1 MLVFKTVVELELRQ
15 TGSSTAVLVS
25 ASTENL
31 AETTQS
37 EYCLSRPYAIC
48 STAVSL
54 QILTSIPWPWI
65 GNFLDVHNLDSNATA
80 GLWVFWC
87 IFCLKLI
94 SQTAGNLSKWLG
106 NYMLF
111 AAHHVVMNSF
121 SIFLNVT
128 DGYKRGPRMRQTH
141 YRCRLEGRGGIPLTV
156 KVSLCSADL
165 NYSQTFLTDV
175 FGGNTNQIGCG
186 CTVA

>member
-1 MLVFKTVVELELRQ
+1 MNTAFLGLTLFVLQQFPCRSSLPYLGRGLGIFLMFTTWTAMPLLDFECFDVFSAWSWFHR
-15 TGSSTAVLVS
+15 TA
-25 ASTENL
+25 
-31 AETTQS
+31 
-37 EYCLSRPYAIC
+37 
-48 STAVSL
+48 
-54 QILTSIPWPWI
+54 W
-65 GNFLDVHNLDSNATA
+65 
-80 GLWVFWC
+80 
-87 IFCLKLI
+87 
-94 SQTAGNLSKWLG
+94 NLSKWLG